1 MKSTPMTKTNIAL
14 IGFRATGKSS
24 VGRALAA
31 RLGRPFQDMDA
42 EITVMLGQDI
52 QSWVKSSGWESF
64 RQMETELLL
73 ALAGQRE
80 LVVAC
85 GGGVVA
91 RDQNRECLRRHFF
104 VVWLQASLET
114 IHRRLLE
121 DPQTTRLR
129 PPLTEL
135 PLREEIAALLR
146 QRTPWYEEI
155 ADLALDTDAAGPAE
169 LAEAIAARYE
179 EWQRVITSRRDPGQ

>member
-1 MKSTPMTKTNIAL
+1 MIKTNIAL

-24 VGRALAA
+24 VGRALAG
-31 RLGRPFQDMDA
+31 RLGRPFKDMDA
-42 EITVMLGQDI
+42 EITTLLGQDI
-52 QSWVKSSGWESF
+52 QSWVKARGWESF
-64 RQMETELLL
+64 RQLETELLFTL
-73 ALAGQRE
+73 VGQRG

-91 RDQNRECLRRHFF
+91 REQNRECLREHFF

-114 IHRRLLE
+114 IHQRLLG
-121 DPQTTRLR
+121 DSQSALLR

-135 PLREEIAALLR
+135 PLKEEIETLLW

-155 ADLALDTDAAGPAE
+155 ADLILATGAAGPAE
-169 LAEAIAARYE
+169 LAEAIAVGYE
-179 EWQRVITSRRDPGQ
+179 KWRCRSSPSILD